1 VDRWTLTE
9 DDAGEDR
16 ATAAG
21 ALVLALVLVAAVVL
35 VFPVPDGDIA
45 PLAGEFWLSWGL
57 CVALLSRG
65 GWYRPSTTYLVL
77 FGLFHG
83 GLLITVALR
92 GPAAF
97 TAYDTSWLYE
107 AYTPPAVRLAV
118 AGMIAFALCAHTRA
132 APAVPARV
140 PVQYVA
146 VCAAIG
152 LGVEVLGIAIFGV
165 AAVKAGGVDQ
175 FLGGYTTFLRI
186 NESDGLLGYGTLCI
200 GFGAV
205 LAIVAGGWAR
215 TAAWVGFGG
224 YALVAFLIGTRGAV
238 LFPLVAMLVVEAR
251 RGRAVRPL
259 WTMLGIPCLLALIG
273 LVRTARLGGTSE
285 GSSLLAAPLD
295 AIAEMGHSLRP
306 AVVVLDWHTYG
317 EPYRFGET
325 LVVLPVRVLEIL
337 TGWHGGPPTVDNRM
351 FNVEIF
357 TRVGPIG
364 GSPVAEGYHN
374 AGFLGV
380 VLVLGLIGFVLSRLE
395 RLPSTPLGD
404 AAVGVVLLPLLT
416 GVRNSFAPIPV
427 QVALGVLLVVMAHAA
442 VWLGERRR
450 TREVA
455 S

>member
-1 VDRWTLTE
+1 MDRRTLTE
-9 DDAGEDR
+9 TAAVDDRGR
-16 ATAAG
+16 AAG
-21 ALVLALVLVAAVVL
+21 ALVLTLVLVAAVVL
-35 VFPVPDGDIA
+35 VFPVPAGDIGA
-45 PLAGEFWLSWGL
+45 LAGEFWLSWAL
-57 CVALLSRG
+57 CVALLSRR

-83 GLLITVALR
+83 GLLVTVAVR

-107 AYTPPAVRLAV
+107 AYTPVAVRLAIV
-118 AGMIAFALCAHTRA
+118 GMIAFTLCAHTRVA
-132 APAVPARV
+132 AARPAPRPAQYG
-140 PVQYVA
+140 PV
-146 VCAAIG
+146 CGTIG
-152 LGVEVLGIAIFGV
+152 LGVELLGIAIFGV
-165 AAVKAGGVDQ
+165 AAVKAGGVEG

-224 YALVAFLIGTRGAV
+224 YAVVAFLIGTRGAV

-251 RGRAVRPL
+251 RGRAIRPL
-259 WTMLGIPCLLALIG
+259 WTILGIPCLLAVIG
-273 LVRTARLGGTSE
+273 LIRTARLGGGAS
-285 GSSLLAAPLD
+285 SSLLAAPLD

-306 AVVVLDWHTYG
+306 TVVVLDWHAYG

-325 LVVLPVRVLEIL
+325 LVVLPVRVLETL
-337 TGWHGGPPTVDNRM
+337 TGWHGGPPTVDTRM

-374 AGFLGV
+374 LGFFGV
-380 VLVLGLIGFVLSRLE
+380 VLGLGLIGLVLSRLE

-404 AAVGVVLLPLLT
+404 ATVGVVLLPLLT

-427 QVALGVLLVVMAHAA
+427 QVALGILLVILARAA
-442 VWLGERRR
+442 IWLGERRR

-455 S
+455 P